1 MKHIGNLSVAKGS
14 TKKRK
19 RIGRGAG
26 SGHGGTSTRG
36 HKGHGARSGVKAKIG
51 FEGGQMPLARRVPKF
66 GFSNPFRQEYQ
77 AVNVAT
83 IQRLVDESKIINGI
97 VTPDALYELGIL
109 RKRNIPCKILGNGEL
124 TARVMVTADKFST
137 SAIAKIETAGG
148 TATTNG

>member
-1 MKHIGNLSVAKGS
+1 MKHIGNLTVATGS

-36 HKGHGARSGVKAKIG
+36 HKGQGSRSGSGIKAG

-66 GFSNPFRQEYQ
+66 GFKNHFRVEYQ
-77 AVNVAT
+77 PVNVAT
-83 IQRLVDESKIINGI
+83 IQQLVDSQKLTDGVI
-97 VTPDALYELGIL
+97 TPEILYAHGIL
-109 RKRNIPCKILGNGEL
+109 RKKSVPCKILGNGEL
-124 TARVMVTADKFST
+124 TAKVIVTADKFSA
-137 SAIAKIETAGG
+137 SAIAKIESAGG

>member
-36 HKGHGARSGVKAKIG
+36 HKGHGSRSGVKSKVG

-66 GFSNPFRQEYQ
+66 GFTNPFRQEYQ

-83 IQRLVDESKIINGI
+83 IQRLVDESKITDGI
-97 VTPDALYELGIL
+97 VTPDILYTLGIL
-109 RKRNIPCKILGNGEL
+109 RKRTVPCKILGNGDI
-124 TARVMVTADKFST
+124 TTRVTVTADKFSA